1 MFLCVV
7 FKNHVEFFYFR
18 RRDPELLGL
27 VRVKDS
33 KLRDRDTILARR
45 QLDFVFAICVRN
57 SNAISVNAVECH
69 SYVGN
74 ASTEKINSYTL
85 DRARGLER
93 CGLLSKGTN
102 RESRNEEK

>member
-7 FKNHVEFFYFR
+7 FKYHVEFFEFR
-18 RRDPELLGL
+18 SRDPQLFAL

-45 QLDFVFAICVRN
+45 QLDFVFAISVGN
-57 SNAISVNAVECH
+57 SNAISASAVECH

-74 ASTEKINSYTL
+74 ASTEKINSCTF
-85 DRARGLER
+85 DGPRRLER
-93 CGLLSKGTN
+93 CGLLSKRTN
-102 RESRNEEK
+102 RESCNEEY